1 LAEHLEDHPGVLVC
15 WDQGGV
21 AGGEDCLDDTGE
33 HDLVSDVFDF
43 VDKRGNDTASNDPDR
58 LQGICVI
65 LI

>member
-1 LAEHLEDHPGVLVC
+1 VC